1 MMAADCQ
8 NLVDAYIGWL
18 RDKIIVADI
27 NGICEITTPFLDRH
41 NDRLQIY
48 VQRKG
53 DQLRL
58 TDDGY
63 IIGDLESCGCPL
75 DTPRRQEL
83 LHTVLN
89 GFGIREE
96 EGELVADGSARDFPK
111 KKHALVQAMLAV
123 NDMFM
128 TVRQRVTQFFFEDV
142 ERFLTDHEVRYS
154 PKVEF
159 TGRSGFLHKYDFL
172 IPSSRTQPERILRAI
187 NNPHRGNAEL
197 MIFSWND
204 TRDVRPPNS
213 KAYAILNDIEGEPS
227 SDVLSA
233 FSQYGIERVLW
244 TQREQYIEQL
254 AS

>member
-8 NLVDAYIGWL
+8 DLVDAYLAWL

-75 DTPRRQEL
+75 DTSRRQEL
-83 LHTVLN
+83 LDTVLN

-96 EGELVADGSARDFPK
+96 DGELVAEGSPRDFPK

-128 TVRQRVTQFFFEDV
+128 TARQRVTQFFFEDV

-159 TGRSGFLHKYDFL
+159 TGRSGFLHK
-172 IPSSRTQPERILRAI
+172 
-187 NNPHRGNAEL
+187 
-197 MIFSWND
+197 
-204 TRDVRPPNS
+204 
-213 KAYAILNDIEGEPS
+213 
-227 SDVLSA
+227 
-233 FSQYGIERVLW
+233 
-244 TQREQYIEQL
+244 
-254 AS
+254 